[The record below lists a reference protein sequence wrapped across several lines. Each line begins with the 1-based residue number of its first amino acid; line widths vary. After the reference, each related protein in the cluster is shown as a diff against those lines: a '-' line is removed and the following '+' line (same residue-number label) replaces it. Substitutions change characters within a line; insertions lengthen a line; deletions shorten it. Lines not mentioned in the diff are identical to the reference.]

1 MDPNQ
6 LQKNSQNCSWLRHII
21 INNMVSFNGR
31 DFKERNEKI
40 KPKQNFE
47 LENQRGFDQDHWQF
61 VTSRRKKMQGDY
73 KQFDE
78 SCKQFA
84 SQQHDVG
91 IKSLKIEKTHKI
103 RIV

>member
-1 MDPNQ
+1 
-6 LQKNSQNCSWLRHII
+6 
-21 INNMVSFNGR
+21 
-31 DFKERNEKI
+31 
-40 KPKQNFE
+40 
-47 LENQRGFDQDHWQF
+47 
-61 VTSRRKKMQGDY
+61 VTSRRKKMQDDY

>member
-1 MDPNQ
+1 M
-6 LQKNSQNCSWLRHII
+6 
-21 INNMVSFNGR
+21 
-31 DFKERNEKI
+31 
-40 KPKQNFE
+40 
-47 LENQRGFDQDHWQF
+47 QD
-61 VTSRRKKMQGDY
+61 DY
-73 KQFDE
+73 KQFGE